1 MKKVILASFATIFT
15 TVAIKA
21 QDLEVVKKT
30 IESEKFSDA
39 QKSLKSMIATS
50 PDKGRN
56 YFYLGQVYLKLEK
69 QDSAK
74 IYFEKGKTAKDAGHL
89 NLIGL
94 AHIDLING
102 NKTAAQSNIASALTI
117 AKKKN
122 TEELIYISRAY
133 LNSDNP
139 DFTRAVEN
147 AKLAVTSDVKSA
159 KAYLV
164 LGDAQLANK
173 NTNDAYV
180 AYRTAYDLDSS
191 LYQAKLQL
199 AIIVRNAQAYPEA
212 MKILKE
218 ITTLSPTFGPAYR
231 EMAETNLDWAFGNNS
246 NFKEKIAAALDDYK
260 KYMSL
265 TDTSVDSR
273 MKYTDFL
280 ILTKDWKG
288 VEAEALA
295 IQKMDKVNPRVL
307 RYLGYASL
315 ENGNPE
321 AAVKALNEFILKSD
335 IKKVKGRDFSYLGKA
350 KLALA
355 SDANGVII
363 NLSKFEEALVDL
375 VKASDLD
382 SKLGS
387 EFSELGVKLYKQKS
401 YLEAAKVLELTIKN
415 TGSKTYTLDNYY
427 YGNSIL
433 YFTMDKTPEVKSKYA
448 KEFEKANVAFG
459 EVIKASPTTQD
470 AYFSKA
476 QLNRVYDTE
485 TSKKIAVTDYEGYI
499 NVVKAKGDAEMNK
512 ELVKKNLASAYTFI
526 GSAYSATDR
535 VKAIESFENAAKINP
550 TDKYVIESLSV
561 LKKK

>member
-355 SDANGVII
+355 SDANGVIV
-363 NLSKFEEALVDL
+363 NFSKFEEALVDL

-401 YLEAAKVLELTIKN
+401 YLEAAKVLELTLKN

-499 NVVKAKGDAEMNK
+499 NVVKAKGEAEMAK

>member
-1 MKKVILASFATIFT
+1 MKKVILASFATLFT
-15 TVAIKA
+15 TAALKA

-39 QKSLKSMIATS
+39 RKSLKNMIATS

-94 AHIDLING
+94 AHVDLMNG
-102 NKTAAQSNIASALTI
+102 NKAAAQANMASALTI

-122 TEELIYISRAY
+122 TEELIYISRAF
-133 LNSDNP
+133 LNADNP
-139 DFTRAVEN
+139 EFPKAVES
-147 AKLAVTSDVKSA
+147 AKAAVASDAKSA
-159 KAYLV
+159 RAYLV

-180 AYRTAYDLDSS
+180 AYRTAYELDNT
-191 LYQAKLQL
+191 LYQAKVQL
-199 AIIVRNAQAYPEA
+199 AVITRNAQAFPEA
-212 MKILKE
+212 MKALKE
-218 ITTLSPTFGPAYR
+218 ITTLSPNFGPAYR
-231 EMAETNLDWAFGNNS
+231 EMAETNLAWAFGNNS
-246 NFKEKIAAALDDYK
+246 NFKEKAAAALVDYK

-265 TDTSVDSR
+265 TDESVDSK
-273 MKYTDFL
+273 MKYADFL

-321 AAVKALNEFILKSD
+321 ASVKALTEFIAKSD
-335 IKKVKGRDFSYLGKA
+335 VKKIKGRDYSYLGKA
-350 KLALA
+350 KLATA
-355 SDANGVII
+355 TDANGVIT
-363 NLSKFEEALVDL
+363 SQTKFNEALLDL

-382 SKLGS
+382 PKLGG
-387 EFSELGVKLYKQKS
+387 EFSELGVKLYKQKA
-401 YLEAAKVLELTIKN
+401 YLEAAKVLELTLKN
-415 TGSKTYTLDNYY
+415 VGSKTYTLDNYY
-427 YGNSIL
+427 YGNSVL
-433 YFTMDKTPEVKSKYA
+433 YYTMDKTADVKA
-448 KEFEKANVAFG
+448 KFANEFTKANTAFG

-476 QLNRVYDTE
+476 QLNRVIDTDA
-485 TSKKIAVTDYEGYI
+485 SKKVAVADYEGYVS
-499 NVVKAKGDAEMNK
+499 VVKAKGETEMAK
-512 ELVKKNLASAYTFI
+512 ESVKKNLASAYTFI
-526 GSAYSATDR
+526 GSAYSSTDK
-535 VKAIESFENAAKINP
+535 VKAIEAFEQAAKINP
-550 TDKYVIESLSV
+550 TDKYVTESLSV

>member
-1 MKKVILASFATIFT
+1 MKKVILASFATLFT

-39 QKSLKSMIATS
+39 RKSLKNMIAVS
-50 PDKGRN
+50 PDKGTN

-74 IYFEKGKTAKDAGHL
+74 IYFEKGKTVKDAGHL

-102 NKTAAQSNIASALTI
+102 NKTTAQTNIASSLAI

-133 LNSDNP
+133 LNADNP
-139 DFTRAVEN
+139 DFSKAVEN
-147 AKLAVTSDVKSA
+147 AKLAVASDVKSA
-159 KAYLV
+159 RAYLV

-173 NTNDAYV
+173 NSNDAYV
-180 AYRTAYDLDSS
+180 AYRTAYELDNT
-191 LYQAKLQL
+191 LYQAKIQL
-199 AIIVRNAQAYPEA
+199 AVITRNAQAYPEA
-212 MKILKE
+212 MKALKE
-218 ITTLSPTFGPAYR
+218 ILILSPNFGPAYR
-231 EMAETNLDWAFGNNS
+231 EMAETNLAWAFGNNS

-401 YLEAAKVLELTIKN
+401 YLEAAKVLELTLKN

-433 YFTMDKTPEVKSKYA
+433 YFTMDKTLEVKSKYTN
-448 KEFEKANVAFG
+448 EFEKANIAFG

-499 NVVKAKGDAEMNK
+499 NVVKAKGEAEMAK

>member
-1 MKKVILASFATIFT
+1 MKKVILASFATLFI

-21 QDLEVVKKT
+21 QDLEIVKMT

-39 QKSLKSMIATS
+39 RKSLKNMIATL

-74 IYFEKGKTAKDAGHL
+74 IYFEQGKIAKEAGHL

-94 AHIDLING
+94 AHIDLMNG
-102 NKTAAQSNIASALTI
+102 DKQSAQSNISSALTI

-133 LNSDNP
+133 LNTENP
-139 DFTRAVEN
+139 EFSKAVEN
-147 AKLAVTSDVKSA
+147 AKLAIASDAKSA
-159 KAYLV
+159 RAYLV
-164 LGDAQLANK
+164 LGDAHLANK

-180 AYRTAYDLDSS
+180 AYRTAYELDNT
-191 LYQAKLQL
+191 LYQAKIQL
-199 AIIVRNAQAYPEA
+199 AVITRNAQAYPEA
-212 MKILKE
+212 IKALKE
-218 ITTLSPTFGPAYR
+218 ITTLSPNFGPAYR
-231 EMAETNLDWAFGNNS
+231 EMAETNLAWAFGNNS

-280 ILTKDWKG
+280 ILSKDWKG

-321 AAVKALNEFILKSD
+321 AAVKALNDFIFKSD

-355 SDANGVII
+355 SDANGVIV
-363 NLSKFEEALVDL
+363 NFSKFEEALVDL

-401 YLEAAKVLELTIKN
+401 YLEAAKVLELTLKN
-415 TGSKTYTLDNYY
+415 TSSKTYTLDNYY

-433 YFTMDKTPEVKSKYA
+433 YFTMNKTPEEKSKYA
-448 KEFEKANVAFG
+448 KEFEKANIAFG

-476 QLNRVYDTE
+476 QLNRVCDTE
-485 TSKKIAVTDYEGYI
+485 TSKEIAVIDYEGYI
-499 NVVKAKGDAEMNK
+499 NVVKTKGDVEMAK

-526 GSAYSATDR
+526 GSAYSTTDR
-535 VKAIESFENAAKINP
+535 VKAIEAFENAAKINP
-550 TDKYVIESLSV
+550 TDKYVMESLSV

>member
-1 MKKVILASFATIFT
+1 MKKVILASFATLFT

-39 QKSLKSMIATS
+39 RKSLKNMIAVS
-50 PDKGRN
+50 PDKGTN

-102 NKTAAQSNIASALTI
+102 NKTAAQSNIASSLAM

-133 LNSDNP
+133 LNADNP
-139 DFTRAVEN
+139 DFSKAVEN
-147 AKLAVTSDVKSA
+147 AKLAVASDVKSA
-159 KAYLV
+159 RAYLV

-173 NTNDAYV
+173 NSNDAYV
-180 AYRTAYDLDSS
+180 AYRTAYELDNT
-191 LYQAKLQL
+191 LYQAKIQL
-199 AIIVRNAQAYPEA
+199 AVITRNAQAYPEA
-212 MKILKE
+212 MKALKE
-218 ITTLSPTFGPAYR
+218 ILILSPNFGPAYR
-231 EMAETNLDWAFGNNS
+231 EMAETNLAWAFGNNS

-401 YLEAAKVLELTIKN
+401 YLEAAKVLELTLKN

-433 YFTMDKTPEVKSKYA
+433 YFTMDKTPEVKSKYTN
-448 KEFEKANVAFG
+448 EFEKANIAFG

-485 TSKKIAVTDYEGYI
+485 ASKKIAVTDYEGYI
-499 NVVKAKGDAEMNK
+499 NVVKAKGDVEMAK

-535 VKAIESFENAAKINP
+535 VKAIEAFENAAKINP

>member
-1 MKKVILASFATIFT
+1 MKKVILASFATLFT

-39 QKSLKSMIATS
+39 RKSLKNMIAIS
-50 PDKGRN
+50 PDKGTN

-102 NKTAAQSNIASALTI
+102 NKTAAQTNIATSLTF

-133 LNSDNP
+133 LNADNP
-139 DFTRAVEN
+139 DFSKAVEN
-147 AKLAVTSDVKSA
+147 AKLAVASDVKSA
-159 KAYLV
+159 RAYLV

-173 NTNDAYV
+173 NINDAYV
-180 AYRTAYDLDSS
+180 AYRSAYELDNT
-191 LYQAKLQL
+191 LYQAKIQL
-199 AIIVRNAQAYPEA
+199 AVITRNAQAYPEA
-212 MKILKE
+212 MKALKE
-218 ITTLSPTFGPAYR
+218 ITTLSPNYGPAYR
-231 EMAETNLDWAFGNNS
+231 EMAETNLAWAFGNNS

-273 MKYTDFL
+273 MKFTDFL
-280 ILTKDWKG
+280 ILTKDWKS
-288 VEAEALA
+288 VETEALA

-335 IKKVKGRDFSYLGKA
+335 IKKVKGRDYSYLGKA

-401 YLEAAKVLELTIKN
+401 YLEAAKVLELTLKN

-433 YFTMDKTPEVKSKYA
+433 YFTMDKTPEVKSKYTN
-448 KEFEKANVAFG
+448 EFEKANIAFG

-485 TSKKIAVTDYEGYI
+485 SSKRIAVTDYEGYI
-499 NVVKAKGDAEMNK
+499 NVVKAKGDTEMNK

-535 VKAIESFENAAKINP
+535 VKAIEAFENAAKINP

>member
-30 IESEKFSDA
+30 IEFEKFSDA
-39 QKSLKSMIATS
+39 QKSLKNMIATS

-74 IYFEKGKTAKDAGHL
+74 IYFEKGKTSKDAGHL

-94 AHIDLING
+94 AHVDLING
-102 NKTAAQSNIASALTI
+102 NKAAAQSNIASALTI

-133 LNSDNP
+133 LNADNP
-139 DFTRAVEN
+139 EFSKAVEN
-147 AKLAVTSDVKSA
+147 AKLAVASDVKSA
-159 KAYLV
+159 NAYLV

-321 AAVKALNEFILKSD
+321 AAVKALNDFILKSD

-401 YLEAAKVLELTIKN
+401 YLEAAKVLELTLKN

-433 YFTMDKTPEVKSKYA
+433 YFTMDKTPEVKSKYTN
-448 KEFEKANVAFG
+448 EFEKANIAFG

-499 NVVKAKGDAEMNK
+499 NVVKAKGEAEMAK

>member
-1 MKKVILASFATIFT
+1 MKKVILASFATLFT

-39 QKSLKSMIATS
+39 RKSLKNMIAIS
-50 PDKGRN
+50 PDKGTN

-102 NKTAAQSNIASALTI
+102 NKTAAQTNIATSLTF

-133 LNSDNP
+133 LNADNP
-139 DFTRAVEN
+139 DFSKAVEN
-147 AKLAVTSDVKSA
+147 AKLAVASDVKSA
-159 KAYLV
+159 RAYLV

-173 NTNDAYV
+173 NINDAYV
-180 AYRTAYDLDSS
+180 AYRSAYELDNT
-191 LYQAKLQL
+191 LYQAKIQL
-199 AIIVRNAQAYPEA
+199 AVITRNAQAYPEA
-212 MKILKE
+212 MKALKE
-218 ITTLSPTFGPAYR
+218 ITTLSPNYGPAYR
-231 EMAETNLDWAFGNNS
+231 EMAETNLAWAFGNNS

-273 MKYTDFL
+273 MKFTDFL
-280 ILTKDWKG
+280 ILTKDWKS
-288 VEAEALA
+288 VETEALA

-335 IKKVKGRDFSYLGKA
+335 IKKVKGRDYSYLGKA

-401 YLEAAKVLELTIKN
+401 YLEAAKVLELTLKN

-433 YFTMDKTPEVKSKYA
+433 YFTMDKTPEVKSKYTN
-448 KEFEKANVAFG
+448 EFEKANIAFG

-499 NVVKAKGDAEMNK
+499 NVVKAKGEAEMAK

>member
-1 MKKVILASFATIFT
+1 MKKVILASFATLFT

-39 QKSLKSMIATS
+39 RKSLKNMIAVS
-50 PDKGRN
+50 PDKGTN

-102 NKTAAQSNIASALTI
+102 NKTAAQSNIASSLAM

-133 LNSDNP
+133 LNADNP
-139 DFTRAVEN
+139 DFSKAVEN
-147 AKLAVTSDVKSA
+147 AKLAVVSDVKSA
-159 KAYLV
+159 RAYLV

-180 AYRTAYDLDSS
+180 AYRTAYELDNT
-191 LYQAKLQL
+191 LYQAKIQL
-199 AIIVRNAQAYPEA
+199 AVITRNAQAYPEA
-212 MKILKE
+212 MKALKE
-218 ITTLSPTFGPAYR
+218 ILTLSPNFGPAYR
-231 EMAETNLDWAFGNNS
+231 EMAETNLAWAFGNNS

-401 YLEAAKVLELTIKN
+401 YLEAAKVLELTLKN

-433 YFTMDKTPEVKSKYA
+433 YFTMDKTPEVKSKYTN
-448 KEFEKANVAFG
+448 EFEKANIAFG

-485 TSKKIAVTDYEGYI
+485 ASKKIAVTDYEGYV
-499 NVVKAKGDAEMNK
+499 NVVKAKGDVEMAK

-535 VKAIESFENAAKINP
+535 VKAIEAFENAAKINP

>member
-1 MKKVILASFATIFT
+1 MKKVILASFATLFT

-30 IESEKFSDA
+30 IESEKYSDA
-39 QKSLKSMIATS
+39 RKSLKNMIAVS
-50 PDKGRN
+50 PDKGTN

-102 NKTAAQSNIASALTI
+102 NKTAAQSNIASSLAM

-133 LNSDNP
+133 LNAENP
-139 DFTRAVEN
+139 DFSKAVEN
-147 AKLAVTSDVKSA
+147 AKLAVASDVKSA
-159 KAYLV
+159 RAYLV

-173 NTNDAYV
+173 NSNDAYV
-180 AYRTAYDLDSS
+180 AYRTAYELDNT
-191 LYQAKLQL
+191 LYQAKIQL
-199 AIIVRNAQAYPEA
+199 AVITRNAQAYPEA
-212 MKILKE
+212 MKALKE
-218 ITTLSPTFGPAYR
+218 ILTLSPNFGPAYR
-231 EMAETNLDWAFGNNS
+231 EMAETNLAWAFGNNS

-401 YLEAAKVLELTIKN
+401 YLEAAKVLELTLKN

-433 YFTMDKTPEVKSKYA
+433 YFTMDKTPEVKSKYTN
-448 KEFEKANVAFG
+448 EFEKANIAFG

-485 TSKKIAVTDYEGYI
+485 ASKKIAVTDYEGYV

-512 ELVKKNLASAYTFI
+512 ELVKKNLAAAYTFI

-535 VKAIESFENAAKINP
+535 VKAIEAFENAAKINP
-550 TDKYVIESLSV
+550 TDKYVMESLSV

>member
-1 MKKVILASFATIFT
+1 MKKVILASFATLFT

-30 IESEKFSDA
+30 IESEKYSDA
-39 QKSLKSMIATS
+39 RKSLKNMIAVS
-50 PDKGRN
+50 PDKGTN

-94 AHIDLING
+94 AHIDLLNG
-102 NKTAAQSNIASALTI
+102 NKTEAQSNIASSLAM

-133 LNSDNP
+133 LNADNP
-139 DFTRAVEN
+139 DFSKAVEN
-147 AKLAVTSDVKSA
+147 AKLAVASDVKSA
-159 KAYLV
+159 RAYLV

-173 NTNDAYV
+173 NSNDAYV
-180 AYRTAYDLDSS
+180 AYRTAYELDNT
-191 LYQAKLQL
+191 LYQAKIQL
-199 AIIVRNAQAYPEA
+199 AVITRNAQAYPEA
-212 MKILKE
+212 MKALKE
-218 ITTLSPTFGPAYR
+218 ILTLSPNFGPAYR
-231 EMAETNLDWAFGNNS
+231 EMAETNLAWAFGNNS

-401 YLEAAKVLELTIKN
+401 YLEAAKVLELTLKN

-433 YFTMDKTPEVKSKYA
+433 YFTMDKTPEVKSKYTN
-448 KEFEKANVAFG
+448 EFEKANIAFG

-485 TSKKIAVTDYEGYI
+485 ASKKIAVTDYEGYV

-535 VKAIESFENAAKINP
+535 VKAIEAFENAAKINP
-550 TDKYVIESLSV
+550 TDKYVMESLSV

>member
-1 MKKVILASFATIFT
+1 MKKVILASFATLFT

-30 IESEKFSDA
+30 IESEKYSDA
-39 QKSLKSMIATS
+39 RKSLKNMIAVS
-50 PDKGRN
+50 PDKGKN

-102 NKTAAQSNIASALTI
+102 NKTEAQSNIASSLAM

-133 LNSDNP
+133 LNADNP
-139 DFTRAVEN
+139 DFSKAVEN

-159 KAYLV
+159 RAYLV

-180 AYRTAYDLDSS
+180 AYRTAYELDNT
-191 LYQAKLQL
+191 LYQAKIQL
-199 AIIVRNAQAYPEA
+199 AVITRNAQAYPEA
-212 MKILKE
+212 MKALKE
-218 ITTLSPTFGPAYR
+218 ILTLSPNFGPAYR
-231 EMAETNLDWAFGNNS
+231 EMAETNLAWAFGNNS

-401 YLEAAKVLELTIKN
+401 YLEAAKVLELTLKN

-433 YFTMDKTPEVKSKYA
+433 YFTMDKTPEVKSKYTN
-448 KEFEKANVAFG
+448 EFEKANIAFG

-485 TSKKIAVTDYEGYI
+485 ASKKIAVTDYEGYV

-535 VKAIESFENAAKINP
+535 VKAIEAFENAAKINP
-550 TDKYVIESLSV
+550 TDKYVMESLSV

>member
-1 MKKVILASFATIFT
+1 MKKVILASFATLFT

-102 NKTAAQSNIASALTI
+102 NKTGAQSNIASALTI

-133 LNSDNP
+133 LNADNP
-139 DFTRAVEN
+139 DFSKAVEN
-147 AKLAVTSDVKSA
+147 AKLAVASDVKSA

-180 AYRTAYDLDSS
+180 AYRTAYDLDTS

-280 ILTKDWKG
+280 ILTKDWKA

-335 IKKVKGRDFSYLGKA
+335 VKKVKGRDFSYLGKA

-355 SDANGVII
+355 SDVNGVIV

-401 YLEAAKVLELTIKN
+401 YLEAAKVLELTLKN

-433 YFTMDKTPEVKSKYA
+433 YFTMDKSTEVKSKYTN
-448 KEFEKANVAFG
+448 EFEKANIAFG

-485 TSKKIAVTDYEGYI
+485 ASKKIAVTDYEGYI
-499 NVVKAKGDAEMNK
+499 NVVKAKGDVEMSK

-535 VKAIESFENAAKINP
+535 VKAIEAFENAAKINP

>member
-1 MKKVILASFATIFT
+1 MKKVILASFATLFT

-39 QKSLKSMIATS
+39 RKSLKNMIAVS
-50 PDKGRN
+50 PDKGTN

-74 IYFEKGKTAKDAGHL
+74 IYFEKGKTVKDAGHL

-102 NKTAAQSNIASALTI
+102 NKTTAQTNIASSLAM

-133 LNSDNP
+133 LNADNP
-139 DFTRAVEN
+139 DFSKAVEN
-147 AKLAVTSDVKSA
+147 AKLAVASDVKSA
-159 KAYLV
+159 RAYLV

-173 NTNDAYV
+173 NSNDAYV
-180 AYRTAYDLDSS
+180 AYRTAYELDNT
-191 LYQAKLQL
+191 LYQAKIQL
-199 AIIVRNAQAYPEA
+199 AVITRNAQAYPEA
-212 MKILKE
+212 MKALKE
-218 ITTLSPTFGPAYR
+218 ILILSPNFGPAYR
-231 EMAETNLDWAFGNNS
+231 EMAETNLAWAFGNNS

-401 YLEAAKVLELTIKN
+401 YLEAAKVLELTLKN

-433 YFTMDKTPEVKSKYA
+433 YFTMDKTLEVKSKYTN
-448 KEFEKANVAFG
+448 EFEKANIAFG

-485 TSKKIAVTDYEGYI
+485 ASKKIAVTDYEGYI
-499 NVVKAKGDAEMNK
+499 NVVKAKGDVEMAK
-512 ELVKKNLASAYTFI
+512 ESVKKNLASAYTFI

-535 VKAIESFENAAKINP
+535 VKAIEAFENAAKINP

>member
-139 DFTRAVEN
+139 DFSRAVEN

-401 YLEAAKVLELTIKN
+401 YLEAAKVLELTLKN

-499 NVVKAKGDAEMNK
+499 NVVKAKGEAEMAK

>member
-139 DFTRAVEN
+139 DFSRAVEN

-401 YLEAAKVLELTIKN
+401 YLEAAKVLELTLKN

-433 YFTMDKTPEVKSKYA
+433 YFTMDKTPEVKSKYTN
-448 KEFEKANVAFG
+448 EFEKANIAFG

-499 NVVKAKGDAEMNK
+499 NVVKAKGEAEMAK

>member
-1 MKKVILASFATIFT
+1 MKKVILASFATLFT

-39 QKSLKSMIATS
+39 RKSLKNMIAIS
-50 PDKGRN
+50 PEKGTN

-102 NKTAAQSNIASALTI
+102 NKTAAQTNIATSLTF

-133 LNSDNP
+133 LNADNP
-139 DFTRAVEN
+139 DFSKAIEN
-147 AKLAVTSDVKSA
+147 AKLAVASDVKSA
-159 KAYLV
+159 RAYLV

-173 NTNDAYV
+173 NINDAYV
-180 AYRTAYDLDSS
+180 AYRSAYELDNT
-191 LYQAKLQL
+191 LYQAKIQL
-199 AIIVRNAQAYPEA
+199 AVITRNAQAYPEA
-212 MKILKE
+212 MKALKE
-218 ITTLSPTFGPAYR
+218 ITTLSPNYGPAYR
-231 EMAETNLDWAFGNNS
+231 EMAETNLAWAFGNNS

-273 MKYTDFL
+273 MKFTDFL
-280 ILTKDWKG
+280 ILTKDWKS
-288 VEAEALA
+288 VETEALA
-295 IQKMDKVNPRVL
+295 IRKMDKVNPRVL

-335 IKKVKGRDFSYLGKA
+335 IKKVKGRDYSYLGKA

-401 YLEAAKVLELTIKN
+401 YLEAAKVLELTLKN

-433 YFTMDKTPEVKSKYA
+433 YFTMDKTPEVKSKYTN
-448 KEFEKANVAFG
+448 EFEKANIAFG

-485 TSKKIAVTDYEGYI
+485 SSKKIAVTDYEGYI

-526 GSAYSATDR
+526 GSAYSSTDR
-535 VKAIESFENAAKINP
+535 VKAIEAFENAAKINP

>member
-1 MKKVILASFATIFT
+1 MKKVILASFATLFT

-39 QKSLKSMIATS
+39 QKSLKNMIAVS
-50 PDKGRN
+50 PDKGTN

-102 NKTAAQSNIASALTI
+102 NKTAAQSNIASSLAM

-133 LNSDNP
+133 LNADNP
-139 DFTRAVEN
+139 DFLKAVEN
-147 AKLAVTSDVKSA
+147 AKLAVASDVKSA
-159 KAYLV
+159 RAYLV

-173 NTNDAYV
+173 NSNDAYV
-180 AYRTAYDLDSS
+180 AYRTAYELDNT
-191 LYQAKLQL
+191 LYQAKIQL
-199 AIIVRNAQAYPEA
+199 AVITRNAQAYPEA
-212 MKILKE
+212 MKALKE
-218 ITTLSPTFGPAYR
+218 ILTLSPNFGPAYR
-231 EMAETNLDWAFGNNS
+231 EMAETNLAWAFGNNS

-280 ILTKDWKG
+280 ILTKDWKA

-335 IKKVKGRDFSYLGKA
+335 VKKVKGRDFSYLGKA

-355 SDANGVII
+355 SDVNGVIV

-401 YLEAAKVLELTIKN
+401 YLEAAKVLELTLKN

-433 YFTMDKTPEVKSKYA
+433 YFTMDKSTEVKSKYTN
-448 KEFEKANVAFG
+448 EFEKANIAFG

-485 TSKKIAVTDYEGYI
+485 ASKKIAVTDYEGYI
-499 NVVKAKGDAEMNK
+499 NVVKAKGDVEMSK

-535 VKAIESFENAAKINP
+535 VKAIEAFENAAKINP

>member
-1 MKKVILASFATIFT
+1 
-15 TVAIKA
+15 
-21 QDLEVVKKT
+21 
-30 IESEKFSDA
+30 
-39 QKSLKSMIATS
+39 
-50 PDKGRN
+50 
-56 YFYLGQVYLKLEK
+56 
-69 QDSAK
+69 
-74 IYFEKGKTAKDAGHL
+74 
-89 NLIGL
+89 
-94 AHIDLING
+94 
-102 NKTAAQSNIASALTI
+102 
-117 AKKKN
+117 
-122 TEELIYISRAY
+122 
-133 LNSDNP
+133 
-139 DFTRAVEN
+139 
-147 AKLAVTSDVKSA
+147 
-159 KAYLV
+159 
-164 LGDAQLANK
+164 
-173 NTNDAYV
+173 
-180 AYRTAYDLDSS
+180 
-191 LYQAKLQL
+191 
-199 AIIVRNAQAYPEA
+199 
-212 MKILKE
+212 
-218 ITTLSPTFGPAYR
+218 
-231 EMAETNLDWAFGNNS
+231 
-246 NFKEKIAAALDDYK
+246 
-260 KYMSL
+260 MSL

-401 YLEAAKVLELTIKN
+401 YLEAAKVLELTLKN

-433 YFTMDKTPEVKSKYA
+433 YFTMDKTLEVKSKYTN
-448 KEFEKANVAFG
+448 EFEKANIAFG

-485 TSKKIAVTDYEGYI
+485 ASKKIAVTDYEGYI
-499 NVVKAKGDAEMNK
+499 NVVKAKGDVEMAK
-512 ELVKKNLASAYTFI
+512 ESVKKNLASAYTFI

-535 VKAIESFENAAKINP
+535 VKAIEAFENAAKINP

>member
-1 MKKVILASFATIFT
+1 MKKVILASFATLFT

-39 QKSLKSMIATS
+39 RKSLKNMIAVS
-50 PDKGRN
+50 PDKGTN

-74 IYFEKGKTAKDAGHL
+74 IYFEKGKTVKDAGHL

-102 NKTAAQSNIASALTI
+102 NKTTAQTNIASSLAI

-133 LNSDNP
+133 LNADNP
-139 DFTRAVEN
+139 DFSKAVEN
-147 AKLAVTSDVKSA
+147 AKLAVASDVKSA
-159 KAYLV
+159 RAYLV

-173 NTNDAYV
+173 NSNDAYV
-180 AYRTAYDLDSS
+180 AYRTAYELDNT
-191 LYQAKLQL
+191 LYQAKIQL
-199 AIIVRNAQAYPEA
+199 AVITRNAQAYPEA
-212 MKILKE
+212 MKALKE
-218 ITTLSPTFGPAYR
+218 ILILSPNFGPAYR
-231 EMAETNLDWAFGNNS
+231 EMAETNLAWAFGNNS

-401 YLEAAKVLELTIKN
+401 YLEAAKVLELTLKN

-433 YFTMDKTPEVKSKYA
+433 YFTMDKTPEVKSKYTN
-448 KEFEKANVAFG
+448 EFEKANIAFG

-499 NVVKAKGDAEMNK
+499 NVVKAKGEAEMAK

>member
-1 MKKVILASFATIFT
+1 MKKVILASFATLFT

-39 QKSLKSMIATS
+39 RKSLKNMIAIS
-50 PDKGRN
+50 PDKGTN

-102 NKTAAQSNIASALTI
+102 NKTAAQTNIATSLTF

-133 LNSDNP
+133 LNADNP
-139 DFTRAVEN
+139 DFSKAIEN
-147 AKLAVTSDVKSA
+147 AKLAVASDVKSA
-159 KAYLV
+159 RAYLV

-173 NTNDAYV
+173 NINDAYV
-180 AYRTAYDLDSS
+180 AYRSAYELDNT
-191 LYQAKLQL
+191 LYQAKIQL
-199 AIIVRNAQAYPEA
+199 AVITRNAQAYPEA
-212 MKILKE
+212 MKALKE
-218 ITTLSPTFGPAYR
+218 ITTLSPNYGPAYR
-231 EMAETNLDWAFGNNS
+231 EMAETNLAWAFGNNS

-273 MKYTDFL
+273 MKFTDFL
-280 ILTKDWKG
+280 ILTKDWKS
-288 VEAEALA
+288 VETEALA

-335 IKKVKGRDFSYLGKA
+335 IKKVKGRDYSYLGKA

-401 YLEAAKVLELTIKN
+401 YLEAAKVLELTLKN

-433 YFTMDKTPEVKSKYA
+433 YFTMDKTPEVKSKYTN
-448 KEFEKANVAFG
+448 EFEKANIAFG

-535 VKAIESFENAAKINP
+535 VKAIEAFENAAKINP

>member
-1 MKKVILASFATIFT
+1 MKKVILASFATLFT

-39 QKSLKSMIATS
+39 RKSLKNMIAIS
-50 PDKGRN
+50 PEKGTN

-102 NKTAAQSNIASALTI
+102 NKTAAQTNIATSLTF

-133 LNSDNP
+133 LNADNP
-139 DFTRAVEN
+139 DFSKAIEN
-147 AKLAVTSDVKSA
+147 AKLAVASDVKSA
-159 KAYLV
+159 RAYLV

-173 NTNDAYV
+173 NINDAYV
-180 AYRTAYDLDSS
+180 AYRSAYELDNT
-191 LYQAKLQL
+191 LYQAKIQL
-199 AIIVRNAQAYPEA
+199 AVITRNAQAYPEA
-212 MKILKE
+212 MKALKE
-218 ITTLSPTFGPAYR
+218 ITTLSPNYGPAYR
-231 EMAETNLDWAFGNNS
+231 EMAETNLAWAFGNNS

-273 MKYTDFL
+273 MKFTDFL
-280 ILTKDWKG
+280 ILTKDWKS
-288 VEAEALA
+288 VETEALA

-321 AAVKALNEFILKSD
+321 ASVKALNEFILKSD
-335 IKKVKGRDFSYLGKA
+335 IKKVKGRDYSYLGKA

-401 YLEAAKVLELTIKN
+401 YLEAAKVLELTLKN

-433 YFTMDKTPEVKSKYA
+433 YFTMDKTPEVKSKYTN
-448 KEFEKANVAFG
+448 EFEKANIAFG

-535 VKAIESFENAAKINP
+535 VKAIEAFENAAKINP

>member
-1 MKKVILASFATIFT
+1 MKKVILASFATLFT

-39 QKSLKSMIATS
+39 RKSLKNMIAIS
-50 PDKGRN
+50 PDKGTN

-102 NKTAAQSNIASALTI
+102 NKTAAQSNIASSLAM

-133 LNSDNP
+133 LNAENP
-139 DFTRAVEN
+139 DFSKAVEN
-147 AKLAVTSDVKSA
+147 AKLAVASDVKSA
-159 KAYLV
+159 RAYLV

-173 NTNDAYV
+173 NSNDAYV
-180 AYRTAYDLDSS
+180 AYRTAYELDNT
-191 LYQAKLQL
+191 LYQAKIQL
-199 AIIVRNAQAYPEA
+199 AVITRNAQAYPEA
-212 MKILKE
+212 MKALKE
-218 ITTLSPTFGPAYR
+218 ILTLSPNFGPAYR
-231 EMAETNLDWAFGNNS
+231 EMAETNLAWAFGNNS

-335 IKKVKGRDFSYLGKA
+335 IKKVKGRDYSYLGKA

-401 YLEAAKVLELTIKN
+401 YLEAAKVLELTLKN

-433 YFTMDKTPEVKSKYA
+433 YFTMDKTPEVKSKYTN
-448 KEFEKANVAFG
+448 EFEKANIAFG

-485 TSKKIAVTDYEGYI
+485 ASKKIAVTDYEGYV

-512 ELVKKNLASAYTFI
+512 ELVKKNLAAAYTFI

-535 VKAIESFENAAKINP
+535 VKAIEAFENAAKINP
-550 TDKYVIESLSV
+550 TDKYVMESLSV

>member
-1 MKKVILASFATIFT
+1 MKKVILASFATLFT

-30 IESEKFSDA
+30 IESEKYSDA
-39 QKSLKSMIATS
+39 RKSLKNMIAVS
-50 PDKGRN
+50 PDKGTN

-102 NKTAAQSNIASALTI
+102 NKTAAQTNIATSLTF

-133 LNSDNP
+133 LNADNP
-139 DFTRAVEN
+139 DFSKAIEN
-147 AKLAVTSDVKSA
+147 AKLAVASDVKSA
-159 KAYLV
+159 RAYLV

-173 NTNDAYV
+173 NINDAYV
-180 AYRTAYDLDSS
+180 AYRSAYELDNT
-191 LYQAKLQL
+191 LYQAKIQL
-199 AIIVRNAQAYPEA
+199 AVITRNAQAYPEA
-212 MKILKE
+212 MKALKE
-218 ITTLSPTFGPAYR
+218 ITTLSPNYGPAYR
-231 EMAETNLDWAFGNNS
+231 EMAETNLAWAFGNNS

-273 MKYTDFL
+273 MKFTDFL
-280 ILTKDWKG
+280 ILTKDWKS
-288 VEAEALA
+288 VETEALA

-401 YLEAAKVLELTIKN
+401 YLEAAKVLELTLKN

-433 YFTMDKTPEVKSKYA
+433 YFTMDKTPEVKSKYTN
-448 KEFEKANVAFG
+448 EFEKANIAFG

-535 VKAIESFENAAKINP
+535 VKAIEAFENAAKINP

>member
-1 MKKVILASFATIFT
+1 MKKVILASFATLFT

-39 QKSLKSMIATS
+39 RKSLKNMIAIS
-50 PDKGRN
+50 PDKGTN

-102 NKTAAQSNIASALTI
+102 NKTAAQTNIATSLTF

-133 LNSDNP
+133 LNADNP
-139 DFTRAVEN
+139 DFSKAIEN
-147 AKLAVTSDVKSA
+147 AKLAVASDVKSA
-159 KAYLV
+159 RAYLV

-173 NTNDAYV
+173 NINDAYV
-180 AYRTAYDLDSS
+180 AYRSAYELDNT
-191 LYQAKLQL
+191 LYQAKIQL
-199 AIIVRNAQAYPEA
+199 AVITRNAQAYPEA
-212 MKILKE
+212 MKALKE
-218 ITTLSPTFGPAYR
+218 ITTLSPNYGPAYR
-231 EMAETNLDWAFGNNS
+231 EMAETNLAWAFGNNS

-273 MKYTDFL
+273 MKFTDFL
-280 ILTKDWKG
+280 ILTKDWKS
-288 VEAEALA
+288 VETEALA

-335 IKKVKGRDFSYLGKA
+335 IKKVKGRDYSYLGKA
-350 KLALA
+350 KLSLA

-401 YLEAAKVLELTIKN
+401 YLEAAKVLELTLKN

-433 YFTMDKTPEVKSKYA
+433 YFTMDKTPEVKSKYTN
-448 KEFEKANVAFG
+448 EFEKANIAFG

-535 VKAIESFENAAKINP
+535 VKAIEAFENAAKINP